1 MCSLNKLCP
10 INHTSTAT
18 RLYGTNSRAGTSGSC
33 ASFAVS
39 TSEDGCNVCFQRF
52 KVSPQ
57 GSNKW
62 YAKVKAEGGKSSVK
76 SMRCNGKSGS
86 RTSDGYFVFNG
97 LNTCSLSCRVQ
108 FTRGGS
114 KSGRVKAC

>member
-1 MCSLNKLCP
+1 MCIMCFVCVLNLVETFVFK
-10 INHTSTAT
+10 
-18 RLYGTNSRAGTSGSC
+18 GMFG
-33 ASFAVS
+33 VS
-39 TSEDGCNVCFQRF
+39 V
-52 KVSPQ
+52 Q

-76 SMRCNGKSGS
+76 TMKCNGKSGS

-114 KSGRVKAC
+114 ESGRVKAC